1 MGEVPGWM
9 REQLEVE
16 GWVAAES
23 LETFT
28 VHLGRR
34 YPNRAQALQQA
45 LAGDALLSSR
55 GKASLSRDVEGEVV
69 IGRLRRSAQP
79 VRAGEAELVFVYSL
93 DSIEHHPMPPKK
105 GRPKPPARTGPRGS
119 RPWTCPGCR
128 EVFLLPPEE
137 ADVAEEQAR
146 CPECGEPPSQ
156 FTPGQIVRVRGRPAG
171 ASRLGVIDEP
181 VQADVVNEESGEVC
195 VNDGPYT
202 GEYMV
207 WHVRRGTGTTPV
219 DQGFERE
226 VFANL
231 PREPERRHA
240 LASYVMDG
248 TSAWPADIEALSPE
262 ETAQLLGGA

>member
-9 REQLEVE
+9 REQLQVE

-23 LETFT
+23 LETFD
-28 VHLGRR
+28 VHLGKR

-79 VRAGEAELVFVYSL
+79 VRSGEAELVFVYSL
-93 DSIEHHPMPPKK
+93 DSIERHPMPPKK
-105 GRPKPPARTGPRGS
+105 GQPKPTPRTGPRGS
-119 RPWTCPGCR
+119 RPWTCPGCK
-128 EVFLLPPEE
+128 EVFLLAPEE
-137 ADVAEEQAR
+137 PDVAEEQAR

-156 FTPGQIVRVRGRPAG
+156 FTPGQIVRIRGRPAG
-171 ASRLGVIDEP
+171 RARLGLIDEP
-181 VQADVVNEESGEVC
+181 VQADCVDEESGEVC
-195 VNDGPYT
+195 VHVGPYT

-207 WHVRRGTGTTPV
+207 FHVREGTTPV
-219 DQGFERE
+219 DPGFERE

-240 LASYVMDG
+240 LASCLMNG
-248 TSAWPADIEALSPE
+248 TSAWPADIEPLSPE